1 MCDRVMT
8 PTKAVLKWSGDD
20 IMKFLDIFI
29 KYDGLWNTSNENYMK
44 RNSREHSLENLRQE
58 LIEAGL
64 DIPDEDV
71 LKRKMK
77 NLKDSY
83 RIELNKVKKSK
94 KSGADRTRLTIGLL
108 QLARVNS
115 LRVTG

>member
-1 MCDRVMT
+1 
-8 PTKAVLKWSGDD
+8 
-20 IMKFLDIFI
+20 
-29 KYDGLWNTSNENYMK
+29 MK

-71 LKRKMK
+71 LKRKVK
-77 NLKDSY
+77 NLKNSY

-115 LRVTG
+115 LRVTGYYKKYSSECRLAAITRASKLAPCDWLLYPIYSKLAAPFLE